1 MSNVDPAQ
9 LVASLVAGERL
20 TTPTVKSI
28 EPEVRSGGTF
38 PFCDLLHHGENQEE
52 TERLVN
58 ENVLLGAIVIEWGY
72 DVPFDKHDD
81 FKKWLLTNELNIV
94 AEQPRDVTYRGTYA
108 VSISTEKH
116 SGLYR
121 TIWAFRT
128 LHALQVFDAEMHNP
142 KSAFAKLIDY
152 LNAFRD
158 HDRGADSSQQIYQ
171 PVRCARRFG

>member
-1 MSNVDPAQ
+1 MSNVDPTQ
-9 LVASLVAGERL
+9 LVANLVAGERL

-28 EPEVRSGGTF
+28 EPEVRSGGQF
-38 PFCDLLHHGENQEE
+38 PFCDLLAHDDDQENQ
-52 TERLVN
+52 RLVDG
-58 ENVLLGAIVIEWGY
+58 NVLLGAIVIEWGY
-72 DVPFDKHDD
+72 DVPFDKHED
-81 FKKWLLTNELNIV
+81 FKNWLICNEKEI
-94 AEQPRDVTYRGTYA
+94 AAAQPRDVTYRGTYA

-128 LHALQVFDAEMHNP
+128 LHALQVFDAEMHRPN
-142 KSAFAKLIDY
+142 SAFAKLIDN